1 MYQLTRVFKPSRA
14 GLVHS
19 GTGITLRG
27 VGIRQPVLKPIR
39 LLTTESSLKSSR
51 PQIPTEPRPRP
62 RFLNRALLVVKY
74 TGLAVFSSA
83 FGVLLLGAGIFIHDA
98 FTYQNKHIDRVPVSP
113 LALHPELGGPK
124 NLPVVRALVDDEED
138 DQAKSLLD
146 KPKLVIVGGGWG
158 VRAYAYLLV
167 PPLTIDDQAVSV
179 LDSLSFG
186 DYHVT
191 VVTPETFTTF
201 TPLLPCECHFGILQT

>member
-27 VGIRQPVLKPIR
+27 IGTRGIGVRGIGIRQPILKPIR
-39 LLTTESSLKSSR
+39 LLTTESSPKSSR
-51 PQIPTEPRPRP
+51 PQIPIEPRPRS
-62 RFLNRALLVVKY
+62 RLLSRTLLVAKY
-74 TGLAVFSSA
+74 TGLAIFSSA

-113 LALHPELGGPK
+113 LALHPEQGGPK

-158 VRAYAYLLV
+158 VRAYALSTGAIAHTSMTRL
-167 PPLTIDDQAVSV
+167 
-179 LDSLSFG
+179 SLSWNL
-186 DYHVT
+186 YLSA
-191 VVTPETFTTF
+191 TTM
-201 TPLLPCECHFGILQT
+201 